1 MAKKTFDIT
10 KIMGMHSQIDQV
22 EKILMISVYDLD
34 PHPQNNYSMTDIELL
49 AAQIETQ
56 GAVKEPIVVK
66 KSSINGRYIVIS
78 GHRRREA
85 VLRLL
90 KEHSDIITSPSV
102 PVIVR
107 SFNSEKEEIYA
118 IAAANSQREKTLEDK
133 ENELEMMRPYI
144 HQEYTELK
152 KEGKKLGKFRE
163 YFAKKMGL
171 SPSDIQRIE
180 SMKNLNPTL
189 RNEINEKK
197 FTMTAAS
204 AIANLPQS
212 AQKEIYNE
220 AKDRF
225 GKVTCKAINEIK
237 KEQGTIDNVENLKD
251 LEDKG
256 QLRLDQS
263 ENIEVNFKIDDGD
276 SDVALSEDK
285 LASDNLLTDK
295 DIFNQAIDK
304 ETAYIKSR
312 LKYLMSLYEIEEKD
326 GLSSVELSIIHEQI
340 SIVQKIIHELESD
353 KVNS

>member
-1 MAKKTFDIT
+1 
-10 KIMGMHSQIDQV
+10 
-22 EKILMISVYDLD
+22 
-34 PHPQNNYSMTDIELL
+34 
-49 AAQIETQ
+49 
-56 GAVKEPIVVK
+56 
-66 KSSINGRYIVIS
+66 
-78 GHRRREA
+78 
-85 VLRLL
+85 
-90 KEHSDIITSPSV
+90 
-102 PVIVR
+102 
-107 SFNSEKEEIYA
+107 
-118 IAAANSQREKTLEDK
+118 
-133 ENELEMMRPYI
+133 MMRPYI
-144 HQEYTELK
+144 YQEYAELK

-171 SPSDIQRIE
+171 SASDIQRIE
-180 SMKNLNPTL
+180 SMKNLNQTL

-220 AKDRF
+220 AKGRF

-237 KEQGTIDNVENLKD
+237 KEQGTIDNIENLKE

-285 LASDNLLTDK
+285 

-304 ETAYIKSR
+304 EITYIKSR
-312 LKYLMSLYEIEEKD
+312 LKYLISLYEIEEKD
-326 GLSSVELSIIHEQI
+326 GLNLVELSIIQEQI
-340 SIVQKIIHELESD
+340 NLVKKVIHVLESEF
-353 KVNS
+353 